1 MMFGHK
7 VHKQLNDEGDPK
19 THPTAG
25 ASNYMTSRPGDTLA
39 DMIYGVVQVGK
50 QLETDC
56 TEDLIAKMEEARER
70 IITESKQLII

>member
-25 ASNYMTSRPGDTLA
+25 ASNYMTSRPVNTLA
-39 DMIYGVVQVGK
+39 DMIY
-50 QLETDC
+50 
-56 TEDLIAKMEEARER
+56 LILDMF
-70 IITESKQLII
+70 SL